1 MSCRSNLCTGSEKDG
16 QKNVFPAYAAYEAVS
31 KKPAVSGSM
40 KLSMAAKKLNKVCQS
55 DKAADIFL

>member
-1 MSCRSNLCTGSEKDG
+1 MYFL
-16 QKNVFPAYAAYEAVS
+16 PALR
-31 KKPAVSGSM
+31 M